1 MMELQGPRQGDMIPV
16 TVMAGDGPVIVWH
29 TPEEFAAYHKGVD
42 LEAAKSLTWAL
53 TRGQG

>member
-1 MMELQGPRQGDMIPV
+1 MEPQGPRQGDMIPV
-16 TVMAGDGPVIVWH
+16 LVMAGDGPVVVWH
-29 TPEEFAAYHKGVD
+29 TPAEYAAYHKGVD